1 MNIVSFIWTTLITSL
16 HFCCLFTRIVWKRVQ
31 KKKKSAFERRLYD
44 KEMRV
49 KKIDKDKR

>member
-1 MNIVSFIWTTLITSL
+1 MNIVNLIRTTLITSL
-16 HFCCLFTRIVWKRVQ
+16 HFCCLFTRIEWKRVQ
-31 KKKKSAFERRLYD
+31 KKKSVFERRLYD